1 MSLVLWLSLLLICVL
16 GAMSPG
22 PSLAVVLRQTV
33 SNGRGHG
40 IAAGCAHALGV
51 GAWAA
56 ATVWGLGI
64 LVHQHET
71 LFTALTWAGAAYLV
85 WLGFNALRF
94 ASTPVL
100 QAESGVKETY
110 GQAARSGLL
119 ISLLNPKL
127 AVFFTALFSQFVSVG
142 QGLDAQLI
150 MVLTAALVDGF
161 WYTLVA
167 LLFSQPHLLAWLR
180 RHVKRIEQMTGVVL
194 IGLAVR
200 VVLP

>member
-51 GAWAA
+51 AVWAA
-56 ATVWGLGI
+56 ATVWGLGV
-64 LVHQHET
+64 LVSRYET
-71 LFTALTWAGAAYLV
+71 VYLALTWAGAAHLV
-85 WLGFNALRF
+85 WLGFNALRY
-94 ASTPVL
+94 ASTPEL
-100 QAESGVKETY
+100 QAENGTKETY
-110 GQAARSGLL
+110 WQAARSGLF

-127 AVFFTALFSQFVSVG
+127 AVFFTALFSQFVTAD
-142 QGLDAQLI
+142 QGLEAQLI
-150 MVLTAALVDGF
+150 MVLTASIVDGL

-167 LLFSQPHLLAWLR
+167 LLFSQAHLLAWLR

-200 VVLP
+200 VVVP